1 VHLQLSGFYTGALLF
16 DPAFSFFPFF
26 AVAISDVDIISSAFD
41 TELRKTSWGS

>member
-26 AVAISDVDIISSAFD
+26 PVASDVDIISSAFD
-41 TELRKTSWGS
+41 TELRKIS